1 MENLL
6 VKITQLYNK
15 HKKSPKTIEKLT
27 YYVEKQLPVLLD
39 KYDAQEKRRIYLE
52 RESKHYINSFLSH
65 PEFQYFYIKN
75 TDTFI
80 EYNGCDY
87 KIIPEDNL
95 WFKILNDITE
105 KKTLLEWK
113 QQIKSQII
121 EKIKKKKILVSIPES
136 QTIQNMI
143 NFFTPILFSN
153 KEKVKYFFAII
164 GDNILRKSSQNN
176 YFVQEKSKDFFEILE
191 NLSGYYFDNNL
202 NITNNFKFKY
212 RGQAYNNSRLIYFNN
227 NIKNKSVWFSFIK
240 ENFLNFIVLC
250 SHYSTRYVNAENYC
264 LQRNNSFKNEIYFLK
279 NNTKEQIVNNFIQK
293 YTDDYSGNKVHS
305 TDMQFLWNMFLK
317 EKNIENIIYKVE
329 LENILR
335 NKLTYSSGHYLN
347 INTTYQDKIKVFKT
361 FLDKYIIYDD
371 DDELEISEIHK
382 IFQNNNEYNISE
394 NLLEQLI
401 NHYTSYRS
409 EDGKTIKNISCNL
422 WNKQQEILEAFENK
436 FNKTEI
442 VQGTLNN
449 YITIFDTYI
458 LYCKYSN
465 NNNKIL
471 TVSKKYFEKY
481 VIKLI
486 PDEFIINNNILL
498 TYWN

>member
-6 VKITQLYNK
+6 VKITQLYDK

-27 YYVEKQLPVLLD
+27 YYIEKQLPALLD

-52 RESKHYINSFLSH
+52 KESKRYINSFLSH

-121 EKIKKKKILVSIPES
+121 ERIKNKKILDSIPES

-164 GDNILRKSSQNN
+164 GDNILGKSIQNN

-212 RGQAYNNSRLIYFNN
+212 RGQSYNSSRLIYFNN

-240 ENFLNFIVLC
+240 DNFLNFIVLC

-264 LQRNNSFKNEIYFLK
+264 LQRNQAFKNEIYFLK

-293 YTDDYSGNKVHS
+293 YTDDCSGNKVHS
-305 TDMQFLWNMFLK
+305 KDMQFLWNMFLK

-329 LENILR
+329 LENIIR
-335 NKLTYSSGHYLN
+335 NKLTYNSGHYLN
-347 INTTYQDKIKVFKT
+347 IKTSYEVKIKVFKT
-361 FLDKYIIYDD
+361 FFDKYIIYDD

-382 IFQNNNEYNISE
+382 ILQNNNECNISE
-394 NLLEQLI
+394 NLLEELI
-401 NHYTSYRS
+401 SHYTTYRS
-409 EDGKTIKNISCNL
+409 EDGKTIKNISCKL
-422 WNKQQEILEAFENK
+422 WNKQNEILEAFENK
-436 FNKTEI
+436 FNKT
-442 VQGTLNN
+442 QLTKNTSNN
-449 YITIFDTYI
+449 YISIYDTYI

-481 VIKLI
+481 IIKLI
-486 PDEFIINNNILL
+486 PHEFINNNNILL

>member
-1 MENLL
+1 MENLI
-6 VKITQLYNK
+6 VKITKLYEK
-15 HKKSPKTIEKLT
+15 HKKSPKTIDKLT
-27 YYVEKQLPVLLD
+27 YYVEKQLPALLD

-52 RESKHYINSFLSH
+52 KESKRYINSFLSH
-65 PEFQYFYIKN
+65 SDYQYFYIKN

-113 QQIKSQII
+113 QQIKSKII
-121 EKIKKKKILVSIPES
+121 ENIKSKKLLVSIPES

-164 GDNILRKSSQNN
+164 GDNILGKSSQNN
-176 YFVQEKSKDFFEILE
+176 YFVQEKSKEFFEILE
-191 NLSGYYFDNNL
+191 NLSGYYFDNKL
-202 NITNNFKFKY
+202 NISNNFKLKY
-212 RGQAYNNSRLIYFNN
+212 RGQSYSTSRLIYFKN
-227 NIKNKSVWFSFIK
+227 NIKNKSIWFSFIK

-250 SHYSTRYVNAENYC
+250 CHYSTRYINAENYA
-264 LQRNNSFKNEIYFLK
+264 LQRNDSFKNEIFYLK
-279 NNTKEQIVNNFIQK
+279 DNPKEDIINKFINNFTFQK
-293 YTDDYSGNKVHS
+293 EASKIHS
-305 TDMQFLWNMFLK
+305 SDMQFLWNMFLK

-335 NKLTYSSGHYLN
+335 QKLQYNSGHYLN
-347 INTTYQDKIKVFKT
+347 LNTQHEDKIKIFKT
-361 FLDKYIIYDD
+361 FFENHIVYDD
-371 DDELEISEIHK
+371 DDELEISEIYK
-382 IFQNNNEYNISE
+382 ILQNKNECNITE
-394 NLLEQLI
+394 ILLEDLI
-401 NHYTSYRS
+401 SHYTSYRS
-409 EDGKTIKNISCNL
+409 EDGKTINNISCNL
-422 WNKQQEILEAFENK
+422 WNKQQEILESLENK
-436 FNKTEI
+436 FNKPDIFQNNT
-442 VQGTLNN
+442 NN
-449 YITIFDTYI
+449 YVSIYEIYI

-481 VIKLI
+481 ILKLI
-486 PDEFIINNNILL
+486 PNDFIWNNNILL